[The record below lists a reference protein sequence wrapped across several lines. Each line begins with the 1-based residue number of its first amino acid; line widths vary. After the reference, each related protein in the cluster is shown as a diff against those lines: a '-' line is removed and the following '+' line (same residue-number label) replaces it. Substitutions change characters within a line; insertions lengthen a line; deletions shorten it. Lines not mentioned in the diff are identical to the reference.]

1 MRIKLSDHF
10 GYKKLLLFTLP
21 SVSMVVFT
29 SVYSIVDGFFV
40 SNFVGKTQFA
50 AVNFVIPIIMII
62 GAIGSMFGS
71 GGTALIAKTLGEKD
85 SKKANRYFSMVVYLT
100 IIIGI
105 VFAILGQILL
115 TPVLR
120 LLGAEGEML
129 RYCIRYGRIIIAF
142 VPAFMLQYEFQTFF
156 VLAEKSN
163 LGLVITICAGLSN
176 IILDALFVGVLGLK
190 LEGAAIA
197 TATGLIIGGF
207 IPLIYFARKNSSLL
221 KLGKTRFMRKPLLL
235 TALNGSSEFIS
246 NVSMSVVGI
255 LFNAQLM
262 KFSGENGVAAYGTLM
277 YVNMIYVAIFF
288 GYSMGISPVISFNY
302 GAQNMT
308 ELKNIKRKSFI
319 LIGIASIAM
328 TAAAL
333 LLSTPLAALFVGYD
347 KQLFDMTVQAFII
360 SAFSFLFMG
369 IPMFISAFFTS
380 LNNGIISAAVSF
392 SRTMIFQTGCVL
404 ILPVFFGVDGI
415 WFSIIAAELGA
426 AAVSILFLIAN
437 RRRYNY

>member
-1 MRIKLSDHF
+1 
-10 GYKKLLLFTLP
+10 
-21 SVSMVVFT
+21 
-29 SVYSIVDGFFV
+29 
-40 SNFVGKTQFA
+40 
-50 AVNFVIPIIMII
+50 MII

-197 TATGLIIGGF
+197 TATGKNRFG
-207 IPLIYFARKNSSLL
+207 PLSWEGNFRC
-221 KLGKTRFMRKPLLL
+221 
-235 TALNGSSEFIS
+235 
-246 NVSMSVVGI
+246 GI
-255 LFNAQLM
+255 CSQTPAAQA
-262 KFSGENGVAAYGTLM
+262 EN
-277 YVNMIYVAIFF
+277 
-288 GYSMGISPVISFNY
+288 P
-302 GAQNMT
+302 
-308 ELKNIKRKSFI
+308 
-319 LIGIASIAM
+319 
-328 TAAAL
+328 
-333 LLSTPLAALFVGYD
+333 
-347 KQLFDMTVQAFII
+347 
-360 SAFSFLFMG
+360 
-369 IPMFISAFFTS
+369 
-380 LNNGIISAAVSF
+380 
-392 SRTMIFQTGCVL
+392 
-404 ILPVFFGVDGI
+404 
-415 WFSIIAAELGA
+415 
-426 AAVSILFLIAN
+426 
-437 RRRYNY
+437 